1 MWDERVGRR
10 TRVGTPGPAAPQRS
24 HAMLANYLIF
34 GFCVTLVVSFITV
47 VHCTWLGNEPQ
58 D

>member
-1 MWDERVGRR
+1 
-10 TRVGTPGPAAPQRS
+10 
-24 HAMLANYLIF
+24 MLANYLIL
-34 GFCVTLVVSFITV
+34 GFCVTLVVSFLTV